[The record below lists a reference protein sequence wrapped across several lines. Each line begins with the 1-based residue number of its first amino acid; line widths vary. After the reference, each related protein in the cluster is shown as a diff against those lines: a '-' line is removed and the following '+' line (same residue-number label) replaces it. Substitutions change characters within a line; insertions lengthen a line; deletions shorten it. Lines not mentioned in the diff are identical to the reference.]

1 MSDDDKSPIK
11 YILIGDSSTMKIITE
26 FTTGNPTP
34 KTKKEINRIF
44 TKLMVVK
51 NTYFKKMC
59 ELELFLH
66 ETEKDKKIVN
76 LSDNTAK
83 NGNKEKDKEKNNNNK
98 NKNEE
103 HNGTEKEM
111 IDELIK

>member
-1 MSDDDKSPIK
+1 MQNNQNNEIK
-11 YILIGDSSTMKIITE
+11 NIS
-26 FTTGNPTP
+26 
-34 KTKKEINRIF
+34 
-44 TKLMVVK
+44 
-51 NTYFKKMC
+51 
-59 ELELFLH
+59 
-66 ETEKDKKIVN
+66 
-76 LSDNTAK
+76 K